1 MKNYYCTIFKT
12 RRGYFG
18 LCCTEKGIYRTCLP
32 LKTRR
37 KVEEILTKGLKNAA
51 FQKSLLSPLL
61 ERISAYY
68 EGAYVDFSKEKT
80 DLSGYSQFSQKIL
93 LACAKIKYGKT
104 MTYKQLAKVSGCPA
118 SARAVGGV
126 MSRNRIPLI
135 IPCHRVIGSDG
146 LLHGFSAPGGIETKK
161 KMLLLEKVL

>member
-37 KVEEILTKGLKNAA
+37 KVEEILTKGLKNAV
-51 FQKSLLSPLL
+51 FQKSLLSPLQ
-61 ERISAYY
+61 ENISAYY
-68 EGAYVDFSKEKT
+68 EGDYVNFSKEKT
-80 DLSGYSQFSQKIL
+80 DLSGYSPFSQKIL

-126 MSRNRIPLI
+126 ISRNRIPLI

-146 LLHGFSAPGGIETKK
+146 SLRGFSAPGGIETKK
-161 KMLLLEKVL
+161 KMLLLETAL